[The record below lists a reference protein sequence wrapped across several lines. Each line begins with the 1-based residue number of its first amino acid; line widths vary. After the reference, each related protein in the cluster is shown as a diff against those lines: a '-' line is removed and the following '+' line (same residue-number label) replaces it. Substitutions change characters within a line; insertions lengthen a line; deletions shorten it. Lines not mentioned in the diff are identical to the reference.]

1 MSFSHRIS
9 VTDQHALLD
18 CGSLGQLTELQ
29 EELGSLLGE
38 ARFESSFGLLVEL
51 GQDGPI
57 LECTHALA
65 VADAFSAHRKELQ
78 GRIALHACD
87 EHGGVAALY
96 IAMIGRHHGLRME
109 AFRERGGALAWLGG
123 VVDGSA

>member
-9 VTDQHALLD
+9 VTDQRALLD
-18 CGSLGQLTELQ
+18 CGSLGQLDELQ
-29 EELGSLLGE
+29 TALGKLLGE

-65 VADAFSAHRKELQ
+65 VADAFSAHWDELQ
-78 GRIALHACD
+78 GRIALHASD
-87 EHGGVAALY
+87 ERGRVAALY
-96 IAMIGRHHGLRME
+96 IAMIGRHHGLRIE
-109 AFRERGGALAWLGG
+109 AFRERGGAVAWLGG
-123 VVDGSA
+123 VGDGSA